1 MMASEDARHKTPGV
15 ENPNITWPRLSSS
28 PPPTA
33 MLSKPAPTL
42 SRSTS
47 LIPIFFPTSSYN
59 EFWGGEAH
67 FPKPF
72 LILAYFLSLGIY
84 FMPEVTE
91 VGEDK
96 AERSFTFRADQARQF
111 PYLLL
116 KCPSV
121 LFAYNART
129 LKILIYE
136 GDNKMDQ
143 NETRKTLALQ
153 QLLII
158 TVKALNSPNPLSSS
172 SSIWVLVLLLRR
184 FPVRLAVY

>member
-1 MMASEDARHKTPGV
+1 
-15 ENPNITWPRLSSS
+15 
-28 PPPTA
+28 
-33 MLSKPAPTL
+33 
-42 SRSTS
+42 
-47 LIPIFFPTSSYN
+47 
-59 EFWGGEAH
+59 
-67 FPKPF
+67 
-72 LILAYFLSLGIY
+72 
-84 FMPEVTE
+84 MPEVTE

-158 TVKALNSPNPLSSS
+158 TVKALNSPNPLPSSR
-172 SSIWVLVLLLRR
+172 SI
-184 FPVRLAVY
+184 